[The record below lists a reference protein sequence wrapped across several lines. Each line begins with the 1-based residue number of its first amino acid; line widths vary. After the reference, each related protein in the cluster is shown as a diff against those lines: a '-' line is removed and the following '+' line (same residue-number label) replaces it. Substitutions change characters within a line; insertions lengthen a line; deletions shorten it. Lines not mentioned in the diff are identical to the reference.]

1 MRTKEYYEFLN
12 HFIFDVT
19 AGFKRQYRGRCM
31 RILIVLDDLS
41 AASELLRGLVTSGFS
56 VDHAKSSE
64 QGSFWA
70 RTTDYDLVIIE
81 HTDSTDAV
89 VLCKQL
95 RAKGKTMPIV
105 IMARCQRPDKVSL
118 LNAGADDCVT
128 IDCSRAELTARV
140 RAVLRR
146 PKSLIGDVIKIDD
159 LTIDT
164 VRYLVMRGNKSISLT
179 RKEFGLLE
187 YLLRNKEAVISRTAL
202 IEHVWD
208 INADLFSNT
217 LETHILNLRRKIEA
231 KGKPKLIH
239 TISGRGYKI
248 ALLP

>member
-1 MRTKEYYEFLN
+1 
-12 HFIFDVT
+12 
-19 AGFKRQYRGRCM
+19 M
-31 RILIVLDDLS
+31 RILIVLDDKF
-41 AASELLRGLVTSGFS
+41 AARDLLHGLQTFGFS

-70 RTTDYDLVIIE
+70 RTTDYDLILIE
-81 HTDSTDAV
+81 HSKETNAV
-89 VLCKQL
+89 KLCSAL

-105 IMARCQRPDKVSL
+105 IMTKDGCQDDKVNL
-118 LNAGADDCVT
+118 LNAGADDCVGAE
-128 IDCSRAELTARV
+128 CSLAELNARV

-146 PKSLIGDVIKIDD
+146 PQNLIGDVIRLGD
-159 LTIDT
+159 LIMDTI
-164 VRYLVMRGNKSISLT
+164 RYKVTRGNKDITLT

-187 YLLRNKEAVISRTAL
+187 YLLRNQDAVISRTAL

-217 LETHILNLRRKIEA
+217 LETHILNLRRKIESE
-231 KGKPKLIH
+231 GKPKLIH

-248 ALLP
+248 ALG

>member
-1 MRTKEYYEFLN
+1 
-12 HFIFDVT
+12 
-19 AGFKRQYRGRCM
+19 M

-41 AASELLRGLVTSGFS
+41 AASELLRGLQTAGFS

-81 HTDSTDAV
+81 HSQSTDAV

-95 RAKGKTMPIV
+95 RTKGKTMPIV
-105 IMARCQRPDKVSL
+105 IMAQIERPDKVSL

-128 IDCSRAELTARV
+128 KDCSHAELTARV

-146 PKSLIGDVIKIDD
+146 PKNLIGDVIKLGD

-164 VRYLVMRGNKSISLT
+164 ARYSVTRGKKPITLT
-179 RKEFGLLE
+179 KKEFGLLE
-187 YLLRNKEAVISRTAL
+187 YLLRHKEAVISRTAL

-217 LETHILNLRRKIEA
+217 LETHILNLRRKIEI
-231 KGKPKLIH
+231 KGKAKLIH
-239 TISGRGYKI
+239 TVSGRGYKI
-248 ALLP
+248 ALNP